1 MFAAF
6 GTDHERFDKVFVVQN
21 LIAMRALGPH
31 TARDGTTAL
40 GAVIGRR
47 KFRKDACNPAHGTF
61 V

>member
-1 MFAAF
+1 MLAALR
-6 GTDHERFDKVFVVQN
+6 TDHEGFHEVFVIQN

-47 KFRKDACNPAHGTF
+47 KLRKDACNPAHEMSA
-61 V
+61 